1 MKEKKISFAM
11 KISSTNNPMNMTEAM
26 NRRRPKFVYL
36 NSRVTTHGTN
46 VMRSAPELVKHAGIV
61 YT

>member
-1 MKEKKISFAM
+1 M

-26 NRRRPKFVYL
+26 NRRRSKFVYL

-46 VMRSAPELVKHAGIV
+46 VMRSAPESVKHAGLV